1 MAARARIRL
10 PRQQKRTRRHNLDSW
25 NRYHISRR
33 SALRSGVSGAF
44 GLATALTVGCGG
56 DDDAGNGTPT
66 QEGASVPP
74 TPQPSEV
81 ARKGGSIRTGGLT
94 AAIDTPDIHQS
105 SSDPGAKAMQWA
117 IDTLMTLD
125 EAVPAKLVQ
134 APALA
139 EKLEQPDD
147 LTYIYSLRKGV
158 KFQNVAPV
166 NGREFTAD
174 DAVFSLKR
182 MSTNQPT
189 YPRRSWLA
197 KATAIEAVDRYTLR
211 IRTSEPVASLSYL
224 LASPWV
230 GMISPEQAAQD
241 GDKLKSY
248 IGTGPYKVDR
258 LEPGI
263 AISYSRNP
271 DYWGT
276 GGNFEKIELVS
287 IPDKAAEAAA
297 FRAGEVT
304 EFASVPPDTVST
316 LAGQVPD
323 ALQYKFPSPGL
334 GIVAF
339 NGRRAPFGDP
349 RVRQALSLA
358 CDIPGWIQVVSAG
371 QGGLSG
377 PIAPAF
383 TDWALPE
390 SRLKYHAQNI
400 AEAKSLL
407 NAAGVNPN
415 GLKLKAMT
423 LSTVAS
429 YVAMATQFQADM
441 KLLGAEVEIEPVSSA
456 DYSTRLFTKFDFD
469 ITVGQDFSP
478 DDPDRLF
485 DRFHSTAGGN
495 YAGYANPALDAL
507 LEKQR
512 STLNKEQRKD
522 LVLQAQDIIVKD
534 VPTFYTYFVWSFTM
548 ANAKLANWRASA
560 VSGNQMRWNARNAWL
575 KA

>member
-1 MAARARIRL
+1 M
-10 PRQQKRTRRHNLDSW
+10 DSW
-25 NRYHISRR
+25 KRSHISRR
-33 SALRSGVSGAF
+33 SALRGGGVSAL
-44 GLATALTVGCGG
+44 GLAAAFTIGCG
-56 DDDAGNGTPT
+56 DDEDAEDATPT
-66 QEGASVPP
+66 ADGASVPP

-81 ARKGGSIRTGGLT
+81 ARKGGTIRMGGLT
-94 AAIDTPDIHQS
+94 PAIDNADIHQS
-105 SSDPGAKAMQWA
+105 SSDPGAKAMQWS

-125 EAVPAKLVQ
+125 EAVPAVLVQ
-134 APALA
+134 APGLA
-139 EKLEQPDD
+139 ESLEQVDD
-147 LTYIYSLRKGV
+147 LTYVYHLRKGV

-182 MSTNQPT
+182 MSTQQPT

-197 KATAIEAVDRYTLR
+197 KAASIEAVDRYTVR

-241 GDKLKSY
+241 GERLKSY
-248 IGTGPYKVDR
+248 IGTGPYVVDR

-263 AISYSRNP
+263 TITYSRNP
-271 DYWGT
+271 EYWGN
-276 GGNFEKIELVS
+276 GGNFDKVELVS

-304 EFASVPPDTVST
+304 EFASIPPDTVAT
-316 LAGQVPD
+316 LASQVSD
-323 ALQYKFPSPGL
+323 AVQYKVPSPGL

-339 NGRRAPFGDP
+339 NGRRAPLGDP
-349 RVRQALSLA
+349 RVRQALALA

-371 QGGLSG
+371 QGGISG

-390 SRLKYHAQNI
+390 SRLKYHAQNLT
-400 AEAKSLL
+400 EARSLL
-407 NAAGVNPN
+407 DAAGIDPA

-441 KLLGAEVEIEPVSSA
+441 KQLGAEVEIEAVSSA
-456 DYSTRLFTKFDFD
+456 DYSSRLFTKFDFD
-469 ITVGQDFSP
+469 VTVGQDFSP

-495 YAGYANPALDAL
+495 YAGYSNPALDSL

-512 STLNKEQRKD
+512 STLNKEQRRE

-534 VPTFYTYFVWSFTM
+534 APTFYTYFVWSFTM
-548 ANAKLANWRASA
+548 ANSKLTNWRASA
-560 VSGNQMRWNARNAWL
+560 LSGNQVRWNARNAWL